1 MFFLLSILYL
11 YCTYVKRTDL
21 YPVER
26 RGGIDGNMGCKEQL
40 ILDETIHEE
49 VKHHKRNLS
58 EAWID
63 LRKACDSVYKKWLT
77 EGLNYWTSQ
86 RGL

>member
-1 MFFLLSILYL
+1 MECKQPLI
-11 YCTYVKRTDL
+11 V
-21 YPVER
+21 
-26 RGGIDGNMGCKEQL
+26 DG
-40 ILDETIHEE
+40 TIHEE

-58 EAWID
+58 DQAWID

-77 EGLNYWTSQ
+77 EGQNYWTSQ